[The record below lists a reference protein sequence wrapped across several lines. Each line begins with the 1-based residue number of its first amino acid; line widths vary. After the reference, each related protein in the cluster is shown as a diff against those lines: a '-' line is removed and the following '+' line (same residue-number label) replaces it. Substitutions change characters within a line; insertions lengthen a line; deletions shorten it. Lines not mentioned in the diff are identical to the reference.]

1 MIRPLKQLSKKY
13 LFVAVFKNFCSEKFL
28 QIIIKASVEDFIFSK
43 IPCFQHILL
52 NAFRRMRL
60 KYEKSSFRRALFQ
73 TLKQHSDLKSLIV
86 KAFDGNTFRVK
97 AASPI

>member
-52 NAFRRMRL
+52 NAFRRML
-60 KYEKSSFRRALFQ
+60 LNYEKNSFMCTLFQ
-73 TLKQHSDLKSLIV
+73 TLKQHSDFKSLIV
-86 KAFDGNTFRVK
+86 KAFDGNTFRMK
-97 AASPI
+97 AASPV